1 MGFEGN
7 EDIFGGADEQ
17 AGMDDL
23 VLDLSGDDL
32 AVRDWKPIP
41 DNTWVKAVIYDA
53 ELGTVKNP
61 NSPNVGKPQAIFTFK
76 LVEES
81 AKEFGPKTFRVW
93 AQLYSGAFFT
103 MFNIMRAVKEQLGE
117 LGYEVPSAPPAAGQ
131 PMKLRLPPPAKLK
144 GLTREARVKNRPGN
158 KPGAGGKPVM
168 FESLV
173 GFRAPKDE
181 ESMDG
186 LEEFTSGGGNK
197 LFQ

>member
-1 MGFEGN
+1 MGFDGN

-32 AVRDWKPIP
+32 TVREWKPIP

-53 ELGTVKNP
+53 ELGKVQNP

-81 AKEFGPKTFRVW
+81 AKEYGPKTFRVW

-103 MFNIMRAVKEQLGE
+103 MFNIMRAAKEQLAE

-131 PMKLRLPPPAKLK
+131 PMKLRLPHPAKLK
-144 GLTREARVKNRPGN
+144 GLTMEARVKNRPGN
-158 KPGAGGKPVM
+158 KTTPSGEPVM
-168 FESLV
+168 FENLV
-173 GFRAPKDE
+173 GFRAPKGE
-181 ESMDG
+181 ESLDG